1 MATMLSPG
9 VSITEID
16 ASAIVPTVSNS
27 VAVFGGSFTKGPTG
41 VFTQIANSVEL
52 EGFYGKPTDS
62 NYNDWYQCK
71 NFLDYGN
78 TLLVSRGLS
87 ATAKNAIAVFGASTA
102 TTVPAGA
109 DILASNIN
117 VIGNFV
123 DFEIAEP
130 SITFPATA
138 TNDTYD
144 IALKIISRNPGVWGN
159 SIRIAIALPADF
171 TSGTNYAFD
180 GIGLNEQFDYAPIS
194 GEVGILVQVNGEI
207 VERYIASF
215 DQTAKDFN
223 GKSMYIE
230 TLINNQSSY
239 IFIKDNTAV
248 TSGLANDLKVK
259 SFIFSNATS
268 KDVVLSTGNDGA
280 TLTVGEIADSY
291 DVWMNKEEIDI
302 DIVIGN
308 ESNPIAAFNLA
319 DSRKDCIA
327 FIGAAYGDTVGKKAT
342 DAMAAIVTW
351 RKTGE
356 LNINSSYAVAG
367 ANYMNIYDKYA
378 NKNRWVN
385 VAGSMAGL
393 RAATSTNLASWWA
406 SAGLERGQIKNVVKL
421 AFNPNLPQRDT
432 LYKNGLNPIVSFP
445 GQGTV
450 IWGQKTLQDKAS
462 SFDRINVRGLF
473 NTLERSL
480 WKMAKYQVFEFNDSF
495 TRNRIQAMI
504 NPFLSTVQAGRG
516 IQNYLV
522 VCDLTNN
529 TPDIISRNNLV
540 VDVYIQP
547 SFVAEYIQLRF
558 TNAGVNS
565 FASIIGA

>member
-171 TSGTNYAFD
+171 TSGSNYAFD

-194 GEVGILVQVNGEI
+194 GEVGILVQVDGEI

-342 DAMAAIVTW
+342 DAMSAIVTW

-516 IQNYLV
+516 IQDYLV

-540 VDVYIQP
+540 VDVYIRP
-547 SFVAEYIQLRF
+547 TFVAEFIQLRF